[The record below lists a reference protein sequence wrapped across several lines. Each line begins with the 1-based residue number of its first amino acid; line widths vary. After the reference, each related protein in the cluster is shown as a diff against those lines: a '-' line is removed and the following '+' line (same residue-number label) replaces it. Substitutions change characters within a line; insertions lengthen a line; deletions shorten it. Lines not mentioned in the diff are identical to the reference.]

1 MSRQLSLQNKII
13 RTPNSDFPIKSRGN
27 KPRSTLLWLWFPSYI
42 RRRCLIRRIIICYI
56 RYSIGMCWYSRSY
69 LYFSQ
74 VPYSKG
80 PISGTS
86 ETFIPR
92 VGRPF
97 GTEDVSS
104 VTFENHDCSPGSK
117 IPDSAYRIA
126 TASDDERT
134 VGMECTG
141 HKVCRVTS
149 LLEDR
154 LLCFE
159 GG

>member
-13 RTPNSDFPIKSRGN
+13 CTPNSDFPIKSRSD
-27 KPRSTLLWLWFPSYI
+27 KPRSTLLRLGFPRDI
-42 RRRCLIRRIIICYI
+42 RRWRLIRGIIICYI
-56 RYSIGMCWYSRSY
+56 RHPIRMCWYSRPY

-80 PISGTS
+80 TVTGTS
-86 ETFIPR
+86 KTFVSR

-97 GTEDVSS
+97 GTEDISS
-104 VTFENHDCSPGSK
+104 VTFEDHDCSSGSE
-117 IPDSAYRIA
+117 IPDSADRIT

-141 HKVCRVTS
+141 HKVCGVT
-149 LLEDR
+149 
-154 LLCFE
+154 
-159 GG
+159 